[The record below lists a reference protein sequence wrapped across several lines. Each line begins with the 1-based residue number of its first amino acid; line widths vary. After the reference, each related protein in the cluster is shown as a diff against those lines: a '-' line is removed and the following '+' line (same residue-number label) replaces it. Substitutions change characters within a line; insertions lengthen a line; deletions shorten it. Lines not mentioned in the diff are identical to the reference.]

1 MNKITLLPYWQLPD
15 TIPSVYDAQS
25 GSYQE
30 MVAKVYGAMR
40 TLQME
45 CNVFIEEIN
54 KLITNF
60 ITSSEEDQEC
70 FENRMTKVIH
80 DYLDYLE
87 SKVQSQDKVI
97 AEAVS
102 FMKTN
107 LSESIRTLIAE
118 MHESGEFDEAVL
130 NAIENFGSRVIN
142 LETSMINQE
151 TKTNNLE
158 ERVIILE
165 TNKVSYEYIKEDKK
179 LGIYFPNNGGVE

>member
-15 TIPSVYDAQS
+15 TIPSVYDTQS

-80 DYLDYLE
+80 DYLDYLD
-87 SKVQSQDKVI
+87 SKVQAQDKVI

-118 MHESGEFDEAVL
+118 MHASGEFDEAVL
-130 NAIENFGSRVIN
+130 NAIENFGSRVIS
-142 LETSMINQE
+142 LEAKMLNQE
-151 TKTNNLE
+151 TKANDFEN
-158 ERVIILE
+158 RIMSLE
-165 TNKVSYEYIKEDKK
+165 TNRVETTYDADMEELKIVNVI
-179 LGIYFPNNGGVE
+179 GGAN